1 MQSTKDD
8 KWKLTL
14 ESHSL
19 NKTNEFI
26 HKIIEFKDAICIDQT
41 GKFSCG
47 PFKGKN
53 CVFVTYS
60 HGNNPIL
67 VRLLKSKKGHEL
79 TLALEEI
86 YLCVETQALDTSVMF

>member
-1 MQSTKDD
+1 M
-8 KWKLTL
+8 TL
-14 ESHSL
+14 EFHTL

-26 HKIIEFKDAICIDQT
+26 HKIIEFKDAMCIDQT
-41 GKFSCG
+41 RKFSCG
-47 PFKGKN
+47 SFQGKN
-53 CVFVTYS
+53 GVFLTYS

-86 YLCVETQALDTSVMF
+86 YLCVAIQALDLSIKF